1 MAVDV
6 MDSFQSGNGV
16 DSVFGCALCR
26 STFLALYADQ
36 ETLSDKGMSISDLS
50 QHLKF

>member
-16 DSVFGCALCR
+16 DSVFGCASFR
-26 STFLALYADQ
+26 STFP
-36 ETLSDKGMSISDLS
+36 GIVC
-50 QHLKF
+50 